1 MSDMGQQRRISQVRG
16 MSAKRLIPEKFSLL
30 FRSIL
35 EISRQIRTLGIWRA
49 MRDKDENWRLLF
61 NAAPQAAGTP
71 STTKRPPANIRY
83 IAHGGLKSGIPPLPE
98 GAHEPPAG
106 AYQGHVSGHLEGAAS
121 AAS

>member
-49 MRDKDENWRLLF
+49 MRDKDENWRVTL
-61 NAAPQAAGTP
+61 QCSTAGGRDTV
-71 STTKRPPANIRY
+71 NN
-83 IAHGGLKSGIPPLPE
+83 
-98 GAHEPPAG
+98 
-106 AYQGHVSGHLEGAAS
+106 
-121 AAS
+121 